1 MKTNLESFL
10 HTKFR
15 FVSERLAPQL
25 AIAVLLICAP
35 AARAAS
41 PKPAVYSIT
50 PNAGT
55 SNGGTFVTI
64 HGANFVSGA
73 TATVGGLALTNL
85 TVVSSSS
92 ITGKTQAH
100 PAGGTDVFVT
110 NPDGQQGVLR
120 STLYNQGFE
129 RGSTLWTFSGSG
141 SATVTRNAVNAHDG
155 IYYAELSSPKAGNH
169 PLMFIAGSNGTPKYF
184 PVAAG
189 DSITYGG
196 WAYRVSGDGLARWGI
211 EMTNSSKANPQYLS
225 APPANVQVPMWNV
238 LQRTYTIP
246 SGISYV
252 RMYAEIVN
260 NTAAAV
266 ARFDD
271 AFLQVSP
278 GGSYGYT
285 YTSPPVVT
293 SVSPN
298 WGTPDGGTTRTVY
311 GTGFSSGA
319 TVTFDGVAA
328 TNIVV
333 NNDNAIT
340 LFVPPHSAASTSVEV
355 TNSDGQTSTLANAYT
370 YKTAPAPP
378 AGLTDVHHIIFT
390 FQENRSFDNYFGM
403 MDQYRANN
411 GVNDNAVDGLNLNT
425 QLTDIGG
432 QKISPFHLQTECQE
446 NTQPSWNAS
455 HADYDNGLMDD
466 FLKTG
471 NDFPS
476 PSSIDPNGTRAIGY
490 YDWTD
495 LPYYYALAF
504 QFATSDRYFSSAMA
518 PTGVNR
524 SYTFAATSLGFIGTP
539 QPPSG
544 GYFNN
549 LTIFDLLDRAG
560 ISWRYYYQQAAPQWI
575 TIWSTYSR
583 DSDKVVPISQY
594 YSDLEDE
601 STFPQVAFIEET
613 GSKDE
618 HPKPNPGQNDS
629 PENIQ
634 EGASLMSNII
644 GSLMASP
651 TWKTSVLILS
661 YDEGGGLYDH
671 VPPPNM
677 PAPDG
682 YAPYISKTDAAGLFN
697 QAGFRV
703 PLMVVSPW
711 TIPHF
716 VSHIPEDHTS
726 ILKFIETRFSLPP
739 LTSRDAAADNMME
752 FFNFQSPAWM
762 TPPTLP
768 TQPTDGVCDLNLETA
783 PNQ

>member
-1 MKTNLESFL
+1 MTTTLESFSRGL
-10 HTKFR
+10 VR
-15 FVSERLAPQL
+15 FASRCLSAQL
-25 AIAVLLICAP
+25 VIGICLTCTAAIAS
-35 AARAAS
+35 AAA
-41 PKPAVYSIT
+41 KPAVYSIT

-73 TATVGGLALTNL
+73 TATVGGVALTNL

-92 ITGKTQAH
+92 ITGNTQAH
-100 PAGGTDVFVT
+100 RAGGTDIYVT
-110 NPDGQQGVLR
+110 NPDGQYGVLR
-120 STLYNQGFE
+120 ATLYNQGFE
-129 RGSTLWTFSGSG
+129 RGGTLWTFSGSG
-141 SATVTRNAVNAHDG
+141 SGTIVNNAVNAHDG
-155 IYYAELSSPKAGNH
+155 TYYAELSSPKTGDH
-169 PLMFIAGSNGTPKYF
+169 PLMFIANSGGTPLYVR
-184 PVAAG
+184 VAAG
-189 DSITYGG
+189 DSVTYGG
-196 WAYRVSGDGLARWGI
+196 WAYRVAGDGLARWGI
-211 EMTNSSKANPQYLS
+211 EMTDANKSNPRYLS
-225 APPANVQVPMWNV
+225 APPANVQVPMWSV

-246 SGISYV
+246 SGVSYV
-252 RMYAEIVN
+252 RMYAEIYN
-260 NTAAAV
+260 NTTPAV

-271 AFLQVSP
+271 AFLLISP
-278 GGSYGYT
+278 GGSYGYL

-293 SVSPN
+293 SVAPN

-311 GTGFSSGA
+311 GTGFQSGA
-319 TVTFDGVAA
+319 TVTVGGVAA
-328 TNIVV
+328 TNVV
-333 NNDNAIT
+333 YNNDNAIT
-340 LFVPPHSAASTSVEV
+340 FFVPPHSAGAASVAV
-355 TNSDGQTSTLANAYT
+355 RNSDGQTSTLASAYT
-370 YKTAPAPP
+370 YKTALAPP

-390 FQENRSFDNYFGM
+390 FQENRSFDNYFGVM
-403 MDQYRANN
+403 NQYRAMN
-411 GVNDNAVDGLNLNT
+411 GVNDNAVNGLNLST
-425 QLTDIGG
+425 KLQDIGG
-432 QKISPFHLQTECQE
+432 QEISPFHLQTECEE

-455 HADYDNGLMDD
+455 HADYDNGLMDY

-471 NDFPS
+471 NSFPS
-476 PSSIDPNGTRAIGY
+476 PSIIDPNGTRAIGY

-504 QFATSDRYFSSAMA
+504 QFATSDQYFSSALA

-524 SYTFAATSLGFIGTP
+524 SYTFAGTSLGFIGTP
-539 QPPSG
+539 QPPNG
-544 GYFNN
+544 GTFSN

-560 ISWRYYYQQAAPQWI
+560 VSWRYYYQQAAPQWI

-583 DSDKVVPISQY
+583 DSDKVVPISEY
-594 YSDLEDE
+594 YTDLQDE

-618 HPKPNPGQNDS
+618 HPKPNPGQS
-629 PENIQ
+629 GAPENIQ
-634 EGASLMSNII
+634 DGASLMSNII

-651 TWKTSVLILS
+651 TWKTSVFILS

-682 YAPYISKTDAAGLFN
+682 YSPYTSKTDAAGLFN

-711 TIPHF
+711 TIPHL
-716 VSHIPEDHTS
+716 VSHTPRDHTS

-739 LTSRDAAADNMME
+739 LTARDAAADDMMQ
-752 FFNFQSPAWM
+752 FFNFPSPAWM

-768 TQPTDGVCDLNLETA
+768 AQPTSGVCDLNLETA